1 MTCLPSFLY
10 KLRLPLACTLAA
22 FAVTALAEKTSH
34 GALLPPGAR
43 EVGQDRFRSPEV
55 YQDTLKFYAK
65 TYSAEHFPRSL
76 IADLPGVRA
85 EHIANP
91 SRREGWEGL
100 NVYELNGETRIFVLA
115 RAKATSKRRKKESS
129 TP

>member
-1 MTCLPSFLY
+1 MTCLGPSFY
-10 KLRLPLACTLAA
+10 KLRLPLACLLALLGGTA
-22 FAVTALAEKTSH
+22 FADKTSH

-43 EVGQDRFRSPEV
+43 EVGQNRFRSPEV

-65 TYSAEHFPRSL
+65 AYSSDRYPRTP

-91 SRREGWEGL
+91 NRHDGWEGL
-100 NVYELNGETRIFVLA
+100 NVYELNGETRVFVLA
-115 RAKATSKRRKKESS
+115 RTKPQKKRH
-129 TP
+129 P